1 MIWGYHYFR
10 KHPYRSDFLVIFV
23 SVLGPIFSA
32 QFILKKKNRRSPG
45 SDAMSDADVSP
56 DPEKE
61 LPPKT
66 QDYAQGYAAWQH

>member
-1 MIWGYHYFR
+1 MKYKYLR
-10 KHPYRSDFLVIFV
+10 RSDFLFVFV
-23 SVLGPIFSA
+23 SRLGNRFGSVYSE
-32 QFILKKKNRRSPG
+32 KNRSLG